1 LAPFAESGSGPGRSV
16 YAMRSTKN
24 GKFVPL
30 THASVSMTK
39 GQYKLHYY
47 FGYEERDIPDLV
59 KLFDVES
66 DPEELV
72 DLSTSHQEIATAL
85 LNELKIK
92 LAEVNEPYSS

>member
-1 LAPFAESGSGPGRSV
+1 VLAPFAESGSGPERSV

-30 THASVSMTK
+30 THASVTLTK
-39 GQYKLHYY
+39 GRYKLHYY
-47 FGYEERDIPDLV
+47 FGYTERNIPDLV

-72 DLSTSHQEIATAL
+72 DLAQAQREITAEL

-92 LAEVNEPYSS
+92 LEAANQPYL